1 MPVIITSMAE
11 ETIFDKLIRRE
22 IPSNVVYEDEW
33 VFAFR
38 DIAPA
43 APVHIIIIP
52 KQKQGLTGLSKA
64 EEQHEAILGKLLVA
78 AAKIAKQ
85 EGLGQGYRIVINDG
99 EHAGQTVFHLH
110 VHLLGGKQFS
120 WPPGTSL

>member
-1 MPVIITSMAE
+1 MAE

-22 IPSNVVYEDEW
+22 IPSNVVYEDDC

-43 APVHIIIIP
+43 APTHILIIP
-52 KQKQGLTGLSKA
+52 KHKQGLTGLSRA
-64 EEQHEAILGKLLVA
+64 EEHHEAILGKLLVA

-85 EGLGQGYRIVINDG
+85 EGLEQGYRIVINDG

-110 VHLLGGKQFS
+110 VHLLGGKHFS

>member
-1 MPVIITSMAE
+1 
-11 ETIFDKLIRRE
+11 
-22 IPSNVVYEDEW
+22 VVYEDDF

-43 APVHIIIIP
+43 APTHILIIP
-52 KQKQGLTGLSKA
+52 KNKDGLTGLSQA
-64 EEQHEAILGKLLVA
+64 EERHEAVLGKLLVA

-85 EGLGQGYRIVINDG
+85 EGLEKGYRIVINDG

-110 VHLLGGKQFS
+110 VHLLGGKEFS

>member
-1 MPVIITSMAE
+1 MAE

-22 IPSNVVYEDEW
+22 IPSTVVYEDDS

-43 APVHIIIIP
+43 APVHILIIP
-52 KQKQGLTGLSKA
+52 KHKQGLTALSRA
-64 EEQHEAILGKLLVA
+64 EEHHEVILGKLLVT

-85 EGLGQGYRIVINDG
+85 EGLGHGYRIVINDG